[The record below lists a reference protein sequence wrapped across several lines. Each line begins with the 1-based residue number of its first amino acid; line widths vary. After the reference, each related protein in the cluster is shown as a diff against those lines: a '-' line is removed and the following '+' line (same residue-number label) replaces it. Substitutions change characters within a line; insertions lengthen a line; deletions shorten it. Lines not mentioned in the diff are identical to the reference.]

1 MSVSLSA
8 DLTLIA
14 AHLEATVQQLVR
26 LQHDKPPE
34 NVFSRNIQIL
44 KNMFAVKGSEHKP
57 LLSHSVDPF
66 VFQISCSWKVHIAF
80 RFLEAVL

>member
-1 MSVSLSA
+1 MST

-57 LLSHSVDPF
+57 LLSHSHAHSVDPF

-80 RFLEAVL
+80 RFLETVL